1 MSSTLNPDQHVSLK
15 ILEGETSSILTT
27 AVIKLF
33 IFHAKDER
41 WLYTGLSGALCL
53 VIDRKLKGA
62 VLFRL
67 YDLNLYDIVFE
78 QEVYYEFLH
87 LYQEINEQFFCFPVI
102 GNFVF
107 GFSFAEINEAI
118 NFKLKITQYCP
129 VKEKKINEDVIN
141 ISKSGKLTKERSL
154 SPNEMEIIKGKLE
167 KPTNFKHLNHISWNA
182 ITKTFDFSQ
191 LSKEFKTIFKNAG
204 IKKKEMK
211 NTETALAIY
220 EALLNQTDLNF
231 SNTQNK
237 KKNKNSDQDK
247 RKSIFGGKGRDRSK
261 SKIVKEERK
270 SKIDIIFNNSIPPPP
285 PPPPPPPFSFPPP
298 LMNQSITLLK
308 PGVSNIKGKLFKEK
322 IIFYNFNINALFNN
336 VSFSLF

>member
-1 MSSTLNPDQHVSLK
+1 MSSTLNPDQHESLK
-15 ILEGETSSILTT
+15 ILEGETSSILAT
-27 AVIKLF
+27 AVTKLF
-33 IFHAKDER
+33 IFHTKDER

-62 VLFRL
+62 ILFRL

-87 LYQEINEQFFCFPVI
+87 LYQELNEQFFCFPVI

-129 VKEKKINEDVIN
+129 SKEKKINEESVN
-141 ISKSGKLTKERSL
+141 ISKSGKLNKERSM
-154 SPNEMEIIKGKLE
+154 SPNEMEIIKGKLD
-167 KPTNFKHLNHISWNA
+167 KPTNFKHLNHISWNP
-182 ITKTFDFSQ
+182 ITKAFDFSQ

-231 SNTQNK
+231 SNTLHK
-237 KKNKNSDQDK
+237 KKNKSPDPDGK
-247 RKSIFGGKGRDRSK
+247 KSIFGGKGRDRSK
-261 SKIVKEERK
+261 SKIAKDDRK
-270 SKIDIIFNNSIPPPP
+270 SKMDNIIFNNPIPSPPPP
-285 PPPPPPPFSFPPP
+285 PPPPLPFSTSF
-298 LMNQSITLLK
+298 MNQNLSVMK
-308 PGVSNIKGKLFKEK
+308 SGASNVKG
-322 IIFYNFNINALFNN
+322 
-336 VSFSLF
+336 